1 MKQKYSRLF
10 GVLALI
16 ASASILFGCK
26 QNISTKDNSSPAAVK
41 ITVTVQGDEQ
51 VIVQEPKTFQVD
63 KGSVWKT
70 VKEKVKVTYKDGYE
84 LLRWN
89 VGNKD
94 GKVLT
99 DEYVFTENTTVFAV
113 SKLEGDYTITYHFDD
128 GINDP
133 SNPASYNVETET
145 ITLNPADRTGY
156 TFKGW
161 FDNEACTGDA
171 VTEIKKGSTGDK
183 VFWAKWE
190 AIPYTITY
198 NLNGGTNDLAN
209 PASYN
214 IETATIILKGA
225 SKENYTFAGWYDNA
239 GFTSEK
245 VSKIE
250 KGSTGNKELWAKWET
265 VSYTITYH
273 LGDGDG
279 HTDNPTSYNIETA
292 TITLKNAAKTGYTF
306 EGWFDNE
313 NYSGS
318 PVTQIANG
326 STGNKDFWAKWEVI
340 PYTVTYNL
348 NGGTNDSANPVSYN
362 IETATIILKEASKEN
377 YTFAGW
383 YDNAGF
389 TGEKVSKIE
398 KGSTGNKDFWAKWE
412 INTYPVIFSVDGEN
426 GALKAKVKESGSEIT
441 SGAQVEHGK
450 TVMFTAEPADGYA
463 VEQWMLNGNPVS
475 AVGRNVTY
483 EYAITA
489 KTNVTVQFKKIE
501 KEVGVIVLKD
511 GTYRTKETYRKIDPA
526 NPPVAVIAGKLNE
539 KHLGIA
545 LHIGKNLRWA
555 KEDSTG
561 HYTKFEDIVCKP
573 SEYGEGSAA
582 TSTFSGDTDGSDNWG
597 YIKSIDSA
605 GTADAA
611 KNYPAFNW
619 VQQYNTKYGTNIA
632 WYMPSIAELCE
643 VYKNRDPINV
653 SLEAIHNLSGGSAYA
668 DTLLGT
674 DWYWSSS
681 QFSDSNRLAWTVDL
695 DGNKVE
701 NCAKYDPCRVCCIAG
716 F

>member
-133 SNPASYNVETET
+133 SNPASYNVETKT

-161 FDNEACTGDA
+161 FDNKACTGDA

-198 NLNGGTNDLAN
+198 NLNGGTNDSAN

-239 GFTSEK
+239 GFTS
-245 VSKIE
+245 
-250 KGSTGNKELWAKWET
+250 
-265 VSYTITYH
+265 
-273 LGDGDG
+273 
-279 HTDNPTSYNIETA
+279 
-292 TITLKNAAKTGYTF
+292 
-306 EGWFDNE
+306 
-313 NYSGS
+313 
-318 PVTQIANG
+318 
-326 STGNKDFWAKWEVI
+326 
-340 PYTVTYNL
+340 
-348 NGGTNDSANPVSYN
+348 
-362 IETATIILKEASKEN
+362 
-377 YTFAGW
+377 
-383 YDNAGF
+383 
-389 TGEKVSKIE
+389 EKVSKIE

-526 NPPVAVIAGKLNE
+526 NPPVAVIAGKLNG

-573 SEYGEGSAA
+573 SEYGKGSAA

>member
-133 SNPASYNVETET
+133 SNPASYNVETKT

-161 FDNEACTGDA
+161 FDNKACTGDA

-198 NLNGGTNDLAN
+198 NLNGGTNDSAN

-239 GFTSEK
+239 GFTS
-245 VSKIE
+245 
-250 KGSTGNKELWAKWET
+250 
-265 VSYTITYH
+265 
-273 LGDGDG
+273 
-279 HTDNPTSYNIETA
+279 
-292 TITLKNAAKTGYTF
+292 
-306 EGWFDNE
+306 
-313 NYSGS
+313 
-318 PVTQIANG
+318 
-326 STGNKDFWAKWEVI
+326 
-340 PYTVTYNL
+340 
-348 NGGTNDSANPVSYN
+348 
-362 IETATIILKEASKEN
+362 
-377 YTFAGW
+377 
-383 YDNAGF
+383 
-389 TGEKVSKIE
+389 EKVSKIE

-511 GTYRTKETYRKIDPA
+511 GTYRTKETYHKIDPA
-526 NPPVAVIAGKLNE
+526 NPPVAVIAGKLNG

-573 SEYGEGSAA
+573 SEYGKGSAA

>member
-133 SNPASYNVETET
+133 SNPASYNV
-145 ITLNPADRTGY
+145 
-156 TFKGW
+156 
-161 FDNEACTGDA
+161 
-171 VTEIKKGSTGDK
+171 
-183 VFWAKWE
+183 
-190 AIPYTITY
+190 
-198 NLNGGTNDLAN
+198 
-209 PASYN
+209 
-214 IETATIILKGA
+214 
-225 SKENYTFAGWYDNA
+225 
-239 GFTSEK
+239 
-245 VSKIE
+245 
-250 KGSTGNKELWAKWET
+250 
-265 VSYTITYH
+265 
-273 LGDGDG
+273 
-279 HTDNPTSYNIETA
+279 ETA

-526 NPPVAVIAGKLNE
+526 NPPVAVIAGKLNG

>member
-63 KGSVWKT
+63 KESVWKT

-133 SNPASYNVETET
+133 SNPASYNVETEM

-239 GFTSEK
+239 GFT
-245 VSKIE
+245 
-250 KGSTGNKELWAKWET
+250 
-265 VSYTITYH
+265 
-273 LGDGDG
+273 
-279 HTDNPTSYNIETA
+279 
-292 TITLKNAAKTGYTF
+292 
-306 EGWFDNE
+306 
-313 NYSGS
+313 
-318 PVTQIANG
+318 
-326 STGNKDFWAKWEVI
+326 
-340 PYTVTYNL
+340 
-348 NGGTNDSANPVSYN
+348 
-362 IETATIILKEASKEN
+362 
-377 YTFAGW
+377 
-383 YDNAGF
+383 
-389 TGEKVSKIE
+389 GEKVSKIE

-450 TVMFTAEPADGYA
+450 TVVFTAEPADGYA
-463 VEQWMLNGNPVS
+463 VEQRMLNGDPVS

-526 NPPVAVIAGKLNE
+526 NPPVAVIAGKLNG

-545 LHIGKNLRWA
+545 LHIGKYLRWA

-561 HYTKFEDIVCKP
+561 HCTKFEDIVCEP

-582 TSTFSGDTDGSDNWG
+582 TSTFAGDTDGSDNWG

>member
-26 QNISTKDNSSPAAVK
+26 QNIGTKDNSSLAAVK

-63 KGSVWKT
+63 KESVWKT

-171 VTEIKKGSTGDK
+171 VTEIKKGSTG
-183 VFWAKWE
+183 
-190 AIPYTITY
+190 
-198 NLNGGTNDLAN
+198 
-209 PASYN
+209 
-214 IETATIILKGA
+214 
-225 SKENYTFAGWYDNA
+225 
-239 GFTSEK
+239 
-245 VSKIE
+245 
-250 KGSTGNKELWAKWET
+250 
-265 VSYTITYH
+265 
-273 LGDGDG
+273 
-279 HTDNPTSYNIETA
+279 
-292 TITLKNAAKTGYTF
+292 
-306 EGWFDNE
+306 
-313 NYSGS
+313 
-318 PVTQIANG
+318 
-326 STGNKDFWAKWEVI
+326 
-340 PYTVTYNL
+340 
-348 NGGTNDSANPVSYN
+348 
-362 IETATIILKEASKEN
+362 
-377 YTFAGW
+377 
-383 YDNAGF
+383 
-389 TGEKVSKIE
+389 
-398 KGSTGNKDFWAKWE
+398 NKDFWAKWE

-450 TVMFTAEPADGYA
+450 TVVFTAEPADGYA
-463 VEQWMLNGNPVS
+463 VEQRMLNGDPVS

-511 GTYRTKETYRKIDPA
+511 GTYRTKEIRK
-526 NPPVAVIAGKLNE
+526 
-539 KHLGIA
+539 GICCDV
-545 LHIGKNLRWA
+545 N
-555 KEDSTG
+555 
-561 HYTKFEDIVCKP
+561 VC
-573 SEYGEGSAA
+573 
-582 TSTFSGDTDGSDNWG
+582 
-597 YIKSIDSA
+597 
-605 GTADAA
+605 
-611 KNYPAFNW
+611 
-619 VQQYNTKYGTNIA
+619 
-632 WYMPSIAELCE
+632 
-643 VYKNRDPINV
+643 R
-653 SLEAIHNLSGGSAYA
+653 
-668 DTLLGT
+668 
-674 DWYWSSS
+674 
-681 QFSDSNRLAWTVDL
+681 
-695 DGNKVE
+695 
-701 NCAKYDPCRVCCIAG
+701 
-716 F
+716 

>member
-133 SNPASYNVETET
+133 SNPASYNVETEM

-190 AIPYTITY
+190 AIPYTI
-198 NLNGGTNDLAN
+198 
-209 PASYN
+209 
-214 IETATIILKGA
+214 
-225 SKENYTFAGWYDNA
+225 
-239 GFTSEK
+239 
-245 VSKIE
+245 
-250 KGSTGNKELWAKWET
+250 
-265 VSYTITYH
+265 
-273 LGDGDG
+273 
-279 HTDNPTSYNIETA
+279 
-292 TITLKNAAKTGYTF
+292 
-306 EGWFDNE
+306 
-313 NYSGS
+313 
-318 PVTQIANG
+318 
-326 STGNKDFWAKWEVI
+326 
-340 PYTVTYNL
+340 TYNL

-450 TVMFTAEPADGYA
+450 TVVFTAEPADGYA
-463 VEQWMLNGNPVS
+463 VEQWMLNGDPVS

-526 NPPVAVIAGKLNE
+526 NPPVAVIAGKLNG

-545 LHIGKNLRWA
+545 LHIGKYLRWA

-561 HYTKFEDIVCKP
+561 HCTKFEDIVCEP

-582 TSTFSGDTDGSDNWG
+582 TSTFAGDTDGSDNWG

-668 DTLLGT
+668 DTSLGT

-681 QFSDSNRLAWTVDL
+681 QYSDSNYLAWTVNL
-695 DGNKVE
+695 DNNKVD
-701 NCAKYDPCRVCCIAG
+701 NRAKYDPCRVCCIAG

>member
-239 GFTSEK
+239 GFT
-245 VSKIE
+245 
-250 KGSTGNKELWAKWET
+250 
-265 VSYTITYH
+265 
-273 LGDGDG
+273 
-279 HTDNPTSYNIETA
+279 
-292 TITLKNAAKTGYTF
+292 
-306 EGWFDNE
+306 
-313 NYSGS
+313 
-318 PVTQIANG
+318 
-326 STGNKDFWAKWEVI
+326 
-340 PYTVTYNL
+340 
-348 NGGTNDSANPVSYN
+348 
-362 IETATIILKEASKEN
+362 
-377 YTFAGW
+377 
-383 YDNAGF
+383 
-389 TGEKVSKIE
+389 GEKVSKIE

-526 NPPVAVIAGKLNE
+526 NPPVAVIAGKLNG

>member
-161 FDNEACTGDA
+161 FDKEACTGDA

-209 PASYN
+209 PA
-214 IETATIILKGA
+214 
-225 SKENYTFAGWYDNA
+225 
-239 GFTSEK
+239 
-245 VSKIE
+245 
-250 KGSTGNKELWAKWET
+250 
-265 VSYTITYH
+265 
-273 LGDGDG
+273 
-279 HTDNPTSYNIETA
+279 
-292 TITLKNAAKTGYTF
+292 
-306 EGWFDNE
+306 
-313 NYSGS
+313 
-318 PVTQIANG
+318 
-326 STGNKDFWAKWEVI
+326 
-340 PYTVTYNL
+340 
-348 NGGTNDSANPVSYN
+348 SYN

-526 NPPVAVIAGKLNE
+526 NPPVAVIAGKLNG

>member
-63 KGSVWKT
+63 KESVWKT

-171 VTEIKKGSTGDK
+171 VTEI
-183 VFWAKWE
+183 
-190 AIPYTITY
+190 
-198 NLNGGTNDLAN
+198 
-209 PASYN
+209 
-214 IETATIILKGA
+214 
-225 SKENYTFAGWYDNA
+225 
-239 GFTSEK
+239 
-245 VSKIE
+245 
-250 KGSTGNKELWAKWET
+250 
-265 VSYTITYH
+265 
-273 LGDGDG
+273 
-279 HTDNPTSYNIETA
+279 
-292 TITLKNAAKTGYTF
+292 
-306 EGWFDNE
+306 
-313 NYSGS
+313 
-318 PVTQIANG
+318 
-326 STGNKDFWAKWEVI
+326 
-340 PYTVTYNL
+340 
-348 NGGTNDSANPVSYN
+348 
-362 IETATIILKEASKEN
+362 
-377 YTFAGW
+377 
-383 YDNAGF
+383 
-389 TGEKVSKIE
+389 E

-450 TVMFTAEPADGYA
+450 TVVFTAEPADGYA
-463 VEQWMLNGNPVS
+463 VEQWMLNGDPVS

-526 NPPVAVIAGKLNE
+526 NPPVAVIAGKLNG

-545 LHIGKNLRWA
+545 LHIGKYLRWA

-561 HYTKFEDIVCKP
+561 HYTKFEDIVCEP

-582 TSTFSGDTDGSDNWG
+582 TSTFAGDTDGSDNWG

-668 DTLLGT
+668 DTSLGT

-681 QFSDSNRLAWTVDL
+681 QYSYSDYLAWTVNL
-695 DGNKVE
+695 DYNKVD
-701 NCAKYDPCRVCCIAG
+701 NRAKYDPCRVCCIAG

>member
-133 SNPASYNVETET
+133 SNPASYNVETKT

-190 AIPYTITY
+190 AIPYTI
-198 NLNGGTNDLAN
+198 
-209 PASYN
+209 
-214 IETATIILKGA
+214 
-225 SKENYTFAGWYDNA
+225 
-239 GFTSEK
+239 
-245 VSKIE
+245 
-250 KGSTGNKELWAKWET
+250 
-265 VSYTITYH
+265 
-273 LGDGDG
+273 
-279 HTDNPTSYNIETA
+279 
-292 TITLKNAAKTGYTF
+292 
-306 EGWFDNE
+306 
-313 NYSGS
+313 
-318 PVTQIANG
+318 
-326 STGNKDFWAKWEVI
+326 
-340 PYTVTYNL
+340 TYNL

-526 NPPVAVIAGKLNE
+526 NPPVAVIAGKLNG